1 MAGVFFDKFIQ
12 AKEKYENNKLG
23 EEERRLLETE
33 EIDFE
38 DENLGA
44 FHMSGA
50 DRMVYFVQRARD
62 IMEDMPYASLDDLER
77 IFKLDAGI
85 GLKKKYLG
93 RLKGIRDVDIVDMG
107 LISSIEALIGDVEN
121 DLQQAGYD
129 LKMESGYTVGEEG
142 DVIETRIELEPI
154 KDLLLPDSARTTP
167 PAIKEGAEEEYM
179 GLLLAIEGAIASFY
193 RENTKIKD
201 IDVINALKNL
211 KRGLTKEYPDGCL
224 EDMIQIRI
232 RAILSYKRQTK
243 REVQICLAYVLKS
256 VKVHRRVDGIRGYLN
271 FIIDRFY
278 RDDTAGALRGGEQGG
293 K

>member
-1 MAGVFFDKFIQ
+1 MMQGAMRSLGGYKGSILGIMRRVKDEIVDREEMIEKAGVFFDKFIQ

-129 LKMESGYTVGEEG
+129 LKMESGIIPQIIGYFLRNRNAEH
-142 DVIETRIELEPI
+142 
-154 KDLLLPDSARTTP
+154 RT
-167 PAIKEGAEEEYM
+167 IQCQ
-179 GLLLAIEGAIASFY
+179 IIAF
-193 RENTKIKD
+193 
-201 IDVINALKNL
+201 
-211 KRGLTKEYPDGCL
+211 
-224 EDMIQIRI
+224 
-232 RAILSYKRQTK
+232 
-243 REVQICLAYVLKS
+243 
-256 VKVHRRVDGIRGYLN
+256 
-271 FIIDRFY
+271 
-278 RDDTAGALRGGEQGG
+278 
-293 K
+293 